1 MIDIRATTVGFYNR
15 GERFSSTLNTTR
27 KNRNLLPGSKV
38 RVSGWCRPPP
48 PKKKGTTQK
57 LRVMFFSVDI
67 PRT

>member
-48 PKKKGTTQK
+48 PKKRHNPKIESY
-57 LRVMFFSVDI
+57 VFFSGHS
-67 PRT
+67 